1 MEMDFILNEE
11 QEMIKNSIREFMEKE
26 CPREYVRQHDEE
38 EKFPSD
44 LFDKMARMGWL
55 GLPFPEKYGGSG
67 YGVMEVALLLEELG
81 RAMRAAGT
89 VYLVSVIFGGESIL
103 NFGNEDQKGLFLPK
117 ICRGE
122 VKFALALTEP
132 NSGSDAASLSTS
144 AVLRGDNYFINGS
157 KTFITGAM
165 EADWLIVVAR
175 TDETV
180 SKYDGIT
187 IFLVNRKTPGIEINK
202 IRKLG
207 VRAVDF
213 NEISFDDAQ
222 VNKENILG
230 ILNKGWQHI
239 QTTLEMERIGIAAS
253 SVGNAQLIVEDALQ
267 YSKKRMQFGKPI
279 GKFQMIQ
286 KMLADMQTEVDAA
299 RLLTYRAAWMKDHGI
314 YCLKEASMAKLFASD
329 VCMRCA
335 IQGMEILGGYGF
347 TMEYD
352 MQRYFRDAQQNKIGG
367 GTSEIQRLIIAREMS
382 K

>member
-1 MEMDFILNEE
+1 MDFILNEE

>member
-11 QEMIKNSIREFMEKE
+11 QEMIKKSIREFMEKE
-26 CPREYVRQHDEE
+26 CPREYVREHDEQ

-44 LFDKMARMGWL
+44 LFQKMARMGWL

-132 NSGSDAASLSTS
+132 DSGSDAASLSTS

-180 SKYDGIT
+180 SKYEGIT

-213 NEISFDDAQ
+213 NEISFDNAQ

-299 RLLTYRAAWMKDHGI
+299 RLLTYRAAWMKDKGI

-335 IQGMEILGGYGF
+335 IQGMEILGGYGY

-367 GTSEIQRLIIAREMS
+367 GTSEIQRIIIAQEMS